1 MKNNH
6 KYRGKKRRRNIWNY
20 FIPKKAGIITG
31 AADNDPSGI
40 VTYTQAGAA
49 SGFSLLWL
57 MIISLPML
65 ISVEEMSARVGV
77 VAKKGL
83 NKLIAEKFG
92 IRWASFAALIVLICN
107 VLTIAAD
114 IAGMGEVAGTLTG
127 VSLIWY
133 VLLFGLIFLY
143 LLISK
148 GYRAVSRLLLIIT
161 PIFLLYIVSA
171 FLIDVPWK
179 EVVMSTF
186 MPSLNFLQSS
196 DLILIAVGVMGTT
209 ISPYL
214 IFWQTTEEIEDHK
227 TVDELDDETA
237 GVVSGMFFCQ
247 IIFYFIIVAAA
258 AVFFGQNKL
267 LDSPGEA
274 AMALKPLAGDLAFLL
289 FSVGIV
295 GSGFMSVPVLAA
307 STAYVV
313 ADTFSWKEGL
323 EKKAWEAQGFY
334 GVILLSI
341 VGGVAIALSG
351 IDAITMLFLTQVLN
365 GVLVPILLIFLLSI
379 TSDEKIMG
387 KHKNAP
393 IVTWMGWITFS
404 IMVLFDLVL
413 FWDLAK
419 NYLM

>member
-1 MKNNH
+1 MKNKH
-6 KYRGKKRRRNIWNY
+6 KYRGKKRRRNFWNY
-20 FIPKKAGIITG
+20 FVPRKSGIITG

-40 VTYTQAGAA
+40 VTYTQAGAV

-57 MIISLPML
+57 MVLSLPML

-83 NKLIAEKFG
+83 NKLIAQKFG
-92 IRWASFAALIVLICN
+92 IKWAGFTALIVLVCN

-114 IAGMGEVAGTLTG
+114 IAGMGEVAATLTG
-127 VSLIWY
+127 INSIWY
-133 VLLFGLIFLY
+133 VLFFGLIFLY
-143 LLISK
+143 ILISK
-148 GYRAVSRLLLIIT
+148 GYRALSRFLLIIT
-161 PIFLLYIVSA
+161 PIFLLYVVSA
-171 FLIDVPWK
+171 FLVDVPWK
-179 EVVMSTF
+179 EVVISTF
-186 MPSLNFLQSS
+186 VPSLNFLKSS

-214 IFWQTTEEIEDHK
+214 IFWQTTEEIEERK

-274 AMALKPLAGDLAFLL
+274 ALALRPLAGDLAFLL

-295 GSGFMSVPVLAA
+295 GSGFLSVPVLAA

-313 ADTFSWKEGL
+313 ADTYSWKEGL

-365 GVLVPILLIFLLSI
+365 GMLVPILLVFLILI

-387 KHKNAP
+387 KYKNSP
-393 IVTWMGWITFS
+393 TVRWIGWITFS

-419 NYLM
+419 AWF